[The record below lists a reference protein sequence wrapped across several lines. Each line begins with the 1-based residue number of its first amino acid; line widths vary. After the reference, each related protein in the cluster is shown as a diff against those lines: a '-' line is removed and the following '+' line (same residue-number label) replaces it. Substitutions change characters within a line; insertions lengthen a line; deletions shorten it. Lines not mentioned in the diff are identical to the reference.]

1 MGHGMSWKGQGS
13 PQERQMGEL
22 LVLPSRK
29 AGCCS
34 RLLQMSSWIGR
45 LFPWALLLCRLL
57 ADAVVSVTVV

>member
-34 RLLQMSSWIGR
+34 RPLQMSSW
-45 LFPWALLLCRLL
+45 
-57 ADAVVSVTVV
+57 